1 MTFLKY
7 SGIAAVVLSGLAI
20 LIVCVLG
27 RKPLR
32 CIILNIAIGV
42 AALAAVNI
50 TARFTGVYIP
60 VNEWTVGGSAVFGMP
75 GVCGI
80 ILLQMIF
87 GV

>member
-7 SGIAAVVLSGLAI
+7 SGIAAVVLSGLVL

-32 CIILNIAIGV
+32 CIILNIIIGI
-42 AALAAVNI
+42 AGLAAVNM

-60 VNEWTVGGSAVFGMP
+60 VNEWTVSGSAIFGIP

-80 ILLQMIF
+80 ILLQVIF
-87 GV
+87 GA